1 MKMIPR
7 SLMVLFLLGALL
19 SPVVADELDDLKKR
33 IRGRAPALAKL
44 KTAAKLGETDQGYV
58 APVKGTALADDE
70 TKLMQTENRDR
81 KAGYGI
87 IGKKRNLTAAKV
99 GQLSGAKKIQSA
111 KAGEWVKQGSSWKQ
125 K

>member
-19 SPVVADELDDLKKR
+19 SPVLADELGDLKKR
-33 IRGRAPALAKL
+33 IRDRAPALVKL
-44 KTAAKLGETDQGYV
+44 KAAAKLGETDQGYV
-58 APVKGTALADDE
+58 APVKGTVLADDE
-70 TKLMQTENRDR
+70 TKLMQSENRDR
-81 KAGYGI
+81 EAGYGI

-99 GQLSGAKKIQSA
+99 GQLSGAKKIQAA